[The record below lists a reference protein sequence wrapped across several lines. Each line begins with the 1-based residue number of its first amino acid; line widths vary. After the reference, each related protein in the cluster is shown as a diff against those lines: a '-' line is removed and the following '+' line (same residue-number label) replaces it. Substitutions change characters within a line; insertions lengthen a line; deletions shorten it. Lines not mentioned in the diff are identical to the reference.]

1 MDRRNVEIVP
11 KGSTCA
17 MLAVGRRL
25 KWIIIALTSKEF
37 SSAKKNRASLTGNG
51 SFQKFLSTTIEPLK

>member
-11 KGSTCA
+11 KGSTYA

-37 SSAKKNRASLTGNG
+37 SSAKKKP
-51 SFQKFLSTTIEPLK
+51 SFLDR